1 MNNEVEK
8 VIVTVHGVGDQTR
21 FATLQQTVSQFCQ
34 YHGEVAAVPLGNFH
48 TVGTLP
54 ATSPGTLPG
63 TPPPM
68 PALVLS
74 APYPSELR
82 KFAFAEVYW
91 ADIARKVAEEKYTLE
106 DVAPWVRT
114 IVSRVRMND
123 LSSQK
128 LTADDQRRIEQV
140 LGEMLQT
147 ISVLE
152 RLCFL
157 ADKLGLFSFDLKKVL
172 VDYADDVQIVAEFR
186 DEGQRIGKVFAGRM
200 EAIAEEF
207 PKAEIYLV
215 AHSEGT
221 VVSLL
226 GLLNSICHPEGSK
239 WIRNVR
245 GFMTFGSPID
255 KHLILWPELFQGFSC
270 PGGPRDK
277 PIEWRNYYDFGDPV
291 GFDLDT
297 AREKFVEPPGWQGIF
312 DFSADHDHGFARYPL
327 PGKAHVDYWKDP
339 EVFGHF
345 IQQVVYKEEKVKPKP
360 LGKSYAEPPASKTLS
375 RAISWAGPYVGG
387 LVLLFCAVLV
397 LYNAAYGAIRPSGS
411 PTEQAAVAIRGTLD
425 EDPIKT
431 FPSVAAITCLL
442 AGLTVAARIP
452 RLTNLRRWH
461 LLGFAV
467 FLLSIFANRLIT
479 CASDVSGWRTCL
491 IDKTIEGAF
500 GFSMAGI
507 AIVVLA
513 TVYLVSRLKPAWGT
527 RALLVPGGLAVAY
540 VLYHHIK
547 VQLEAMT
554 NARFELHHLWPL
566 LIAAAV
572 FLYLWWLVALLFDLV
587 FVWHRYIRYAGEGQY
602 LSLPSSREAW
612 RQQRRGSGGTIL
624 TTFRTNS

>member
-1 MNNEVEK
+1 MNHAVEK

-34 YHGEVAAVPLGNFH
+34 YHGEVAAVPLGSFH
-48 TVGTLP
+48 TVGTSP
-54 ATSPGTLPG
+54 ATSPG

-74 APYPSELR
+74 APYPPELR

-114 IVSRVRMND
+114 IISRVRMND

-128 LTADDQRRIEQV
+128 LTADDQQRIEQV

-157 ADKLGLFSFDLKKVL
+157 ADKLGLFSFDLKKIL
-172 VDYADDVQIVAEFR
+172 VDYAADVQIVAEFR

-207 PKAEIYLV
+207 PNAEIYLV

-255 KHLILWPELFQGFSC
+255 KHLILWPELFQGFSR

-297 AREKFVEPPGWQGIF
+297 AREKFVAPPEWQGIF
-312 DFSADHDHGFARYPL
+312 DFYADHDHGFARYPL

-397 LYNAAYGAIRPSGS
+397 LYNAAYGAVRPSGP
-411 PTEQAAVAIRGTLD
+411 PTEQTVAAFQGGLD

-467 FLLSIFANRLIT
+467 FLLSLFANRLIT
-479 CASDVSGWRTCL
+479 CAFEVSGWRTCL
-491 IDKTIEGAF
+491 IDNTIEGAF
-500 GFSMAGI
+500 ELSMAGM

-513 TVYLVSRLKPAWGT
+513 AVYLVSRLKPAWGT

-540 VLYHHIK
+540 VLYSHIQTK
-547 VQLEAMT
+547 H
-554 NARFELHHLWPL
+554 FELHQLWPL
-566 LIAAAV
+566 FMAAAV
-572 FLYLWWLVALLFDLV
+572 FMYLWWLAALLFDLV

-612 RQQRRGSGGTIL
+612 KQQRGGSGGSVPTPL
-624 TTFRTNS
+624 PMSS

>member
-172 VDYADDVQIVAEFR
+172 VDYADDVQIVAELETR
-186 DEGQRIGKVFAGRM
+186 ASG
-200 EAIAEEF
+200 
-207 PKAEIYLV
+207 
-215 AHSEGT
+215 SERCLRGGWRR
-221 VVSLL
+221 LRK
-226 GLLNSICHPEGSK
+226 NSQKLRSIWS
-239 WIRNVR
+239 RTVR
-245 GFMTFGSPID
+245 GPWFPCWGCS
-255 KHLILWPELFQGFSC
+255 
-270 PGGPRDK
+270 
-277 PIEWRNYYDFGDPV
+277 
-291 GFDLDT
+291 
-297 AREKFVEPPGWQGIF
+297 
-312 DFSADHDHGFARYPL
+312 
-327 PGKAHVDYWKDP
+327 
-339 EVFGHF
+339 
-345 IQQVVYKEEKVKPKP
+345 
-360 LGKSYAEPPASKTLS
+360 TLS
-375 RAISWAGPYVGG
+375 AIQKA
-387 LVLLFCAVLV
+387 L
-397 LYNAAYGAIRPSGS
+397 SGS
-411 PTEQAAVAIRGTLD
+411 GTSAAL
-425 EDPIKT
+425 
-431 FPSVAAITCLL
+431 
-442 AGLTVAARIP
+442 
-452 RLTNLRRWH
+452 
-461 LLGFAV
+461 
-467 FLLSIFANRLIT
+467 
-479 CASDVSGWRTCL
+479 
-491 IDKTIEGAF
+491 
-500 GFSMAGI
+500 
-507 AIVVLA
+507 
-513 TVYLVSRLKPAWGT
+513 
-527 RALLVPGGLAVAY
+527 
-540 VLYHHIK
+540 
-547 VQLEAMT
+547 
-554 NARFELHHLWPL
+554 
-566 LIAAAV
+566 
-572 FLYLWWLVALLFDLV
+572 
-587 FVWHRYIRYAGEGQY
+587 
-602 LSLPSSREAW
+602 
-612 RQQRRGSGGTIL
+612 
-624 TTFRTNS
+624 